1 MAAKRD
7 GMNGD
12 TFSREFR
19 VARNKLLHGA
29 LIAGL
34 LAVLGLWFLFF
45 AGASVP
51 EAELAGLLN
60 LMLAAAILFFAL
72 RRARDPRPQMVL
84 DREGVWYRDWGLD
97 KVPWNAIAAV
107 GTGGS
112 RLQPFAALEL
122 RDPESYLAGLSQ
134 TERRR
139 IGNSRLYRVPRLLV
153 PNGALDAPLDE
164 VLAALR
170 AGLEQ
175 NSEDRS
181 R

>member
-1 MAAKRD
+1 
-7 GMNGD
+7 MNTND
-12 TFSREFR
+12 FPREFR

-51 EAELAGLLN
+51 EAGLAGLLN
-60 LMLAAAILFFAL
+60 LVLAAGILFFAL

-84 DREGVWYRDWGLD
+84 DGKGVWYRDWGLD
-97 KVPWNAIAAV
+97 EVPWNAIAAV

-122 RDPESYLAGLSQ
+122 RDPGSFLAGLSQ
-134 TERRR
+134 AQRRR
-139 IGNSRLYRVPRLLV
+139 IGSSRLYRAPRLLV
-153 PNGALDAPLDE
+153 PNGALDAPLEE

-170 AGLEQ
+170 IGLEQ
-175 NSEDRS
+175 ANNGET
-181 R
+181 